1 MAVPTVNIQIE
12 QGADFATTYTIT
24 NSDGSVYDLNGASA
38 VAKVKKYPGA
48 SSSSNMST
56 SLIASTGK
64 IQVSLA
70 NTVTAVMDPG
80 RYYYDILVT
89 DSGNKKTRVI
99 EGQAIVTPGNL

>member
-24 NSDGSVYDLNGASA
+24 NSDGSVYNLTGASA

-89 DSGNKKTRVI
+89 DSSNKKTRVI

>member
-24 NSDGSVYDLNGASA
+24 NSDGSVYNLTGASA

-48 SSSSNMST
+48 SASSSMST

-70 NTVTAVMDPG
+70 NTITSELDPG

-89 DSGNKKTRVI
+89 DSNDKKTRVI